1 MAHLEEDIIERAKNT
16 DMIALLESEEGFSF
30 KSTYGEREFKCIEH
44 NSLVVNGNRRRWYWN
59 SRQVGGN
66 NAIDYLVKIR
76 GMNFRDAVLHL
87 VGDREQTAYT
97 PIRKAVTENVSVSKP
112 VRFVLP
118 EQAHFPDGRRNYSNI
133 IAYLNK
139 GRGIDMNIINTLI
152 ASGQIYQGVQYNGLH
167 IVGYN
172 DEGMAFYRFNDNR
185 NWVDYRLQTLRAS
198 PTATD
203 TYQAEAVSSKYVDN
217 ILLKENTKIFKNNL
231 VISTGKNTQGEI
243 SYAAFRIASTNY
255 RFRGEV
261 AGSDKASG
269 FLIES
274 EGMNDCVYVFESF
287 IDAMSHANLYN
298 IKYGNKDAWKLHNRL
313 ALGGTADTA
322 LMELLKR
329 KPNIRNICLCLDNDS
344 AGRTA
349 AKEIA
354 GRLRSMGYVNIYER
368 YSNEKDY
375 NDELKKVKSIINEQA
390 EENLSLIHISEPT
403 RP

>member
-172 DEGMAFYRFNDNR
+172 DEGIAFYRFNDNR
-185 NWVDYRLQTLRAS
+185 DWIDYRLQTLRAS

-203 TYQAEAVSSKYVDN
+203 TYQSEAVSSKYVDK
-217 ILLKENTKIFKNNL
+217 ILLKDNTKIFKNNL
-231 VISTGKNTQGEI
+231 VVSTGKNAQGEI

-354 GRLRSMGYVNIYER
+354 GKLRSMGYINIYER
-368 YSNEKDY
+368 YPNEKDY

-390 EENLSLIHISEPT
+390 EENEQ
-403 RP
+403 

>member
-139 GRGIDMNIINTLI
+139 GRGIDVNIINTLI

-185 NWVDYRLQTLRAS
+185 DWIDYRLQTLRTS

-217 ILLKENTKIFKNNL
+217 ILLKDNTKIFKNNL
-231 VISTGKNTQGEI
+231 VVSTGKNAQGEI

-261 AGSDKASG
+261 AGSDKSSG

-354 GRLRSMGYVNIYER
+354 GKIRSMGYINIYER
-368 YSNEKDY
+368 YPNEKDY

-390 EENLSLIHISEPT
+390 EENEQ
-403 RP
+403 

>member
-185 NWVDYRLQTLRAS
+185 DWIDYRLQTLRAS

-203 TYQAEAVSSKYVDN
+203 TYQAEAVSSKYVDK
-217 ILLKENTKIFKNNL
+217 ILLKDNTKIFKNNL
-231 VISTGKNTQGEI
+231 VVSTGKNTQGEI

-344 AGRTA
+344 AGHTA

-354 GRLRSMGYVNIYER
+354 GKLRSMGYVNIYER

-390 EENLSLIHISEPT
+390 EENEV
-403 RP
+403 

>member
-185 NWVDYRLQTLRAS
+185 DWVDYRLQTLRAS

-217 ILLKENTKIFKNNL
+217 ILLKDNTKIFKNNL
-231 VISTGKNTQGEI
+231 VVSTGKNAQGEI

-354 GRLRSMGYVNIYER
+354 GKLRSMGYINIYER
-368 YSNEKDY
+368 YPNEKDY

-390 EENLSLIHISEPT
+390 EENEQ
-403 RP
+403 

>member
-217 ILLKENTKIFKNNL
+217 ILLKDNTKIFKNNL
-231 VISTGKNTQGEI
+231 VVSTGKNAQGEI

-344 AGRTA
+344 AGHTA

-354 GRLRSMGYVNIYER
+354 GKLRSMGYVNIYER

-375 NDELKKVKSIINEQA
+375 NDELKKVKSIINEQP
-390 EENLSLIHISEPT
+390 EENEV
-403 RP
+403 

>member
-152 ASGQIYQGVQYNGLH
+152 ASGKIYQGVQYNGLH

-185 NWVDYRLQTLRAS
+185 DWIDYRLQTLRAS

-217 ILLKENTKIFKNNL
+217 ILLKDNTKIFKNNL
-231 VISTGKNTQGEI
+231 VVSTGKNTQGEI

-344 AGRTA
+344 AGHTA

-354 GRLRSMGYVNIYER
+354 GKLRSMGYVNIYER

-390 EENLSLIHISEPT
+390 EENEV
-403 RP
+403 

>member
-217 ILLKENTKIFKNNL
+217 ILLKDNTKIFKNNL
-231 VISTGKNTQGEI
+231 VVSTGKNAQGEI

-322 LMELLKR
+322 LIELLKR

-344 AGRTA
+344 AGHTA

-354 GRLRSMGYVNIYER
+354 GKLRSMGYVNIYER

-390 EENLSLIHISEPT
+390 EENEV
-403 RP
+403 

>member
-44 NSLVVNGNRRRWYWN
+44 NSLVVNGNRHRWYWN

-152 ASGQIYQGVQYNGLH
+152 ASGKIYQGVQYNGLH

-185 NWVDYRLQTLRAS
+185 DWIDYRLQTLRAS

-203 TYQAEAVSSKYVDN
+203 TYQAEAVSSKYVDK
-217 ILLKENTKIFKNNL
+217 ILLKDNTKIFKNNL
-231 VISTGKNTQGEI
+231 VVSTGKNAQGEI

-344 AGRTA
+344 AGHTA

-354 GRLRSMGYVNIYER
+354 GKLRSMGYVNIYER

-390 EENLSLIHISEPT
+390 EENEV
-403 RP
+403 

>member
-139 GRGIDMNIINTLI
+139 GRGIDMNIINALI

-217 ILLKENTKIFKNNL
+217 ILLKDNTKIFKNNL
-231 VISTGKNTQGEI
+231 VVSTGKNAQGEI

-298 IKYGNKDAWKLHNRL
+298 IKYENKDAWKLHNRL

-344 AGRTA
+344 AGHTA

-354 GRLRSMGYVNIYER
+354 GKLRSMGYVNIYER

-390 EENLSLIHISEPT
+390 EENEV
-403 RP
+403 

>member
-97 PIRKAVTENVSVSKP
+97 PIRNAVTENVSVSKP

-152 ASGQIYQGVQYNGLH
+152 ASGKIYQGVQYNGLH

-185 NWVDYRLQTLRAS
+185 DWIDYRLQTLRAS

-203 TYQAEAVSSKYVDN
+203 TYQAEAVSSKYVDK
-217 ILLKENTKIFKNNL
+217 ILLKDNTKIFKNNL
-231 VISTGKNTQGEI
+231 VVSTGKNAQGEI

-344 AGRTA
+344 AGHTA

-354 GRLRSMGYVNIYER
+354 GKLRSMGYVNIYER

-375 NDELKKVKSIINEQA
+375 NDELKKIKSIINEQA
-390 EENLSLIHISEPT
+390 EENEQ
-403 RP
+403 

>member
-139 GRGIDMNIINTLI
+139 GRGIDMNIINALI

-344 AGRTA
+344 AGHTA

-354 GRLRSMGYVNIYER
+354 GKLRSMGYVNIYER

-390 EENLSLIHISEPT
+390 EENEV
-403 RP
+403 

>member
-185 NWVDYRLQTLRAS
+185 DWIDYRLQTLRAS

-203 TYQAEAVSSKYVDN
+203 TYQAEAVSSKYVDK
-217 ILLKENTKIFKNNL
+217 ILLKDNTKIFKNNL
-231 VISTGKNTQGEI
+231 VVSTGKNAQGEI

-329 KPNIRNICLCLDNDS
+329 KSNIRNICLCLDNDS
-344 AGRTA
+344 AGHTA

-354 GRLRSMGYVNIYER
+354 GKLRSMGYVNIYER

-390 EENLSLIHISEPT
+390 EENEV
-403 RP
+403 

>member
-133 IAYLNK
+133 ITYLNK

-185 NWVDYRLQTLRAS
+185 DWVDYRLQTLRAS

-217 ILLKENTKIFKNNL
+217 ILLKDNTKIFKNNL
-231 VISTGKNTQGEI
+231 VVSTGKNAQGEI

-354 GRLRSMGYVNIYER
+354 GKLRSMGYINIYER
-368 YSNEKDY
+368 YPNEKDY

-390 EENLSLIHISEPT
+390 EENEQ
-403 RP
+403 

>member
-172 DEGMAFYRFNDNR
+172 DEGMAFYRFNNNR

-203 TYQAEAVSSKYVDN
+203 TYQTEAVSSKYVDK
-217 ILLKENTKIFKNNL
+217 ILLKDNTKIFKNNL
-231 VISTGKNTQGEI
+231 VVSTGKNAQGEI

-354 GRLRSMGYVNIYER
+354 GKLRSMGYVNIYER

-390 EENLSLIHISEPT
+390 EENEQ
-403 RP
+403 

>member
-139 GRGIDMNIINTLI
+139 GRGIDMNIINALI

-185 NWVDYRLQTLRAS
+185 DWVDYRLQTLRAS

-203 TYQAEAVSSKYVDN
+203 TYQAEAVSSKYVDK
-217 ILLKENTKIFKNNL
+217 ILLKDNTKIFKNNL
-231 VISTGKNTQGEI
+231 VVSTGKNTQGEI

-344 AGRTA
+344 AGRA
-349 AKEIA
+349 ASATIRQK
-354 GRLRSMGYVNIYER
+354 LMSMGYMNVYER
-368 YSNEKDY
+368 FSREKDY
-375 NDELKKVKSIINEQA
+375 NEELMMVRKTEIE
-390 EENLSLIHISEPT
+390 ISYE
-403 RP
+403 

>member
-97 PIRKAVTENVSVSKP
+97 PIRKAETENVSVSKP

-217 ILLKENTKIFKNNL
+217 ILLKDNTKIFKNNL
-231 VISTGKNTQGEI
+231 VVSTGKNAQGEI

-354 GRLRSMGYVNIYER
+354 QKLRSMGYVNIYER

-390 EENLSLIHISEPT
+390 EENEV
-403 RP
+403 

>member
-185 NWVDYRLQTLRAS
+185 DWVDYRLQTLRAS

-217 ILLKENTKIFKNNL
+217 ILLKDNTKIFKNNL
-231 VISTGKNTQGEI
+231 VVSTGKNTQGEI

-344 AGRTA
+344 AGHTA

-354 GRLRSMGYVNIYER
+354 GKLRSMGYVNIYER

-390 EENLSLIHISEPT
+390 EENEV
-403 RP
+403 

>member
-203 TYQAEAVSSKYVDN
+203 TYQTEAVSSKYVDK
-217 ILLKENTKIFKNNL
+217 ILLKDNTKIFKNNL
-231 VISTGKNTQGEI
+231 VVSTGKNAQGEI
-243 SYAAFRIASTNY
+243 SYAAFCIASTNY

-354 GRLRSMGYVNIYER
+354 GKLRSMGYVNIYER

-390 EENLSLIHISEPT
+390 EENEQ
-403 RP
+403 

>member
-152 ASGQIYQGVQYNGLH
+152 ASGKIYQGVQYNGLH

-185 NWVDYRLQTLRAS
+185 DWVDYRLQTLRAS

-217 ILLKENTKIFKNNL
+217 ILLKDNTKIFKNNL
-231 VISTGKNTQGEI
+231 VVSTGKNTQGEI

-274 EGMNDCVYVFESF
+274 ESMNDCVYVFESF

-354 GRLRSMGYVNIYER
+354 SKLRSMGYVNVYER
-368 YSNEKDY
+368 YPNEKDY
-375 NDELKKVKSIINEQA
+375 NDELKKIKSIINEQA
-390 EENLSLIHISEPT
+390 EENEQ
-403 RP
+403 

>member
-44 NSLVVNGNRRRWYWN
+44 NSLVVNGNRHRWYWN

-87 VGDREQTAYT
+87 VGDREKTAYT
-97 PIRKAVTENVSVSKP
+97 PIRKAETENVSVSKP

-203 TYQAEAVSSKYVDN
+203 KYQAEAVSSKYVDN
-217 ILLKENTKIFKNNL
+217 ILLKDNTKIFKNNL
-231 VISTGKNTQGEI
+231 VVSTGKNAQGEI

-329 KPNIRNICLCLDNDS
+329 KSNIRNICLCLDNDS
-344 AGRTA
+344 AGHTA

-354 GRLRSMGYVNIYER
+354 GKLRSMGYVNIYER

-390 EENLSLIHISEPT
+390 EENEV
-403 RP
+403 

>member
-87 VGDREQTAYT
+87 VGDREQTAYM
-97 PIRKAVTENVSVSKP
+97 PIRKAVTEKVSVSKP

-185 NWVDYRLQTLRAS
+185 DWVDYRLQTLRAS

-217 ILLKENTKIFKNNL
+217 ILLKDNTKIFKNNL
-231 VISTGKNTQGEI
+231 VVSTGKNAQGEI

-329 KPNIRNICLCLDNDS
+329 KPNIRNICLCLDNDI

-354 GRLRSMGYVNIYER
+354 GKLRSMGYVNIYER

-390 EENLSLIHISEPT
+390 EENEQ
-403 RP
+403 

>member
-185 NWVDYRLQTLRAS
+185 DWIDYRLQTLRAS

-217 ILLKENTKIFKNNL
+217 ILLKDNTKIFKNNL
-231 VISTGKNTQGEI
+231 VVSTGKNAQGEI

-274 EGMNDCVYVFESF
+274 EGINDCVYVFESF

-354 GRLRSMGYVNIYER
+354 GKLRSMGYVNIYER

-390 EENLSLIHISEPT
+390 EENEQ
-403 RP
+403 

>member
-87 VGDREQTAYT
+87 VGDREQTAYM

-139 GRGIDMNIINTLI
+139 GRGIDMNIINALI

-185 NWVDYRLQTLRAS
+185 DWVDYRLQTLRAS

-217 ILLKENTKIFKNNL
+217 ILLKDNTKIFKNNL
-231 VISTGKNTQGEI
+231 VVSTGKNAQGEI

-354 GRLRSMGYVNIYER
+354 GRLRSMGYVNVYER

-390 EENLSLIHISEPT
+390 EENEV
-403 RP
+403 

>member
-59 SRQVGGN
+59 SRQVGVN

-76 GMNFRDAVLHL
+76 GMNFREAVLHL

-217 ILLKENTKIFKNNL
+217 ILLKDNTKIFKNNL
-231 VISTGKNTQGEI
+231 VVSTGKNAQGEI

-344 AGRTA
+344 AGHTA

-354 GRLRSMGYVNIYER
+354 GKLRSMGYVNIYER

-390 EENLSLIHISEPT
+390 EENEV
-403 RP
+403 

>member
-87 VGDREQTAYT
+87 VGDKEQTAYT

-217 ILLKENTKIFKNNL
+217 ILLKDNTKIFKNNL
-231 VISTGKNTQGEI
+231 VVSTGKNAQGEI

-344 AGRTA
+344 AGHTA

-354 GRLRSMGYVNIYER
+354 GKLRSMGYVNIYER

-390 EENLSLIHISEPT
+390 EENEV
-403 RP
+403 

>member
-185 NWVDYRLQTLRAS
+185 DWVDYRLQTLRGS

-217 ILLKENTKIFKNNL
+217 ILLKDNTKIFKNNL
-231 VISTGKNTQGEI
+231 VVSTGKNAQGEI

-313 ALGGTADTA
+313 ALGGPADTA

-349 AKEIA
+349 SATIRQK
-354 GRLRSMGYVNIYER
+354 LMSMGYMNVYER
-368 YSNEKDY
+368 FSREKDY
-375 NDELKKVKSIINEQA
+375 NEELMMVRKTEIE
-390 EENLSLIHISEPT
+390 ISYE
-403 RP
+403 

>member
-152 ASGQIYQGVQYNGLH
+152 ASGKIYQGVQYNGLH

-185 NWVDYRLQTLRAS
+185 DWIDYRLQTLRAS

-203 TYQAEAVSSKYVDN
+203 TYQAEAVSSKYVDK
-217 ILLKENTKIFKNNL
+217 ILLKDNTKIFKNNL
-231 VISTGKNTQGEI
+231 VVSTGKNAQGEI

-390 EENLSLIHISEPT
+390 EENEV
-403 RP
+403 

>member
-139 GRGIDMNIINTLI
+139 GRGIDMNIINALI

-185 NWVDYRLQTLRAS
+185 DWVDYRLQTLRAS

-203 TYQAEAVSSKYVDN
+203 TYQAEAVSSKYVDK
-217 ILLKENTKIFKNNL
+217 ILLKDNTKIFKNNL
-231 VISTGKNTQGEI
+231 VVSTGKNAQGEI

-344 AGRTA
+344 AGRA
-349 AKEIA
+349 ASATIRQK
-354 GRLRSMGYVNIYER
+354 LMSMGYMNVYER
-368 YSNEKDY
+368 FSREKDY
-375 NDELKKVKSIINEQA
+375 NEELMMVRKTEIE
-390 EENLSLIHISEPT
+390 ISYE
-403 RP
+403 

>member
-87 VGDREQTAYT
+87 VGDREQTVYT

-217 ILLKENTKIFKNNL
+217 ILLKDNTKIFKNNL
-231 VISTGKNTQGEI
+231 VVSTGKNAQGEI

-344 AGRTA
+344 AGRA
-349 AKEIA
+349 ASATIRQK
-354 GRLRSMGYVNIYER
+354 LMSMGYMNVYER
-368 YSNEKDY
+368 FSREKDY
-375 NDELKKVKSIINEQA
+375 NEELMMVRKTEIE
-390 EENLSLIHISEPT
+390 ISYE
-403 RP
+403 

>member
-44 NSLVVNGNRRRWYWN
+44 NSLVVNGNRHRWYWN

-152 ASGQIYQGVQYNGLH
+152 ASGKIYQGVQYNGLH

-185 NWVDYRLQTLRAS
+185 DWVDYRLQTLRAS

-217 ILLKENTKIFKNNL
+217 ILLKDNTKIFKNNL
-231 VISTGKNTQGEI
+231 VVSTGKNAQGEI

-354 GRLRSMGYVNIYER
+354 GKLRSMGYINIYER
-368 YSNEKDY
+368 YPNEKDY

-390 EENLSLIHISEPT
+390 EENEQ
-403 RP
+403 

>member
-97 PIRKAVTENVSVSKP
+97 PIRNAVTENVSVSKP

-118 EQAHFPDGRRNYSNI
+118 EQAHFPDVRRNYSNI

-172 DEGMAFYRFNDNR
+172 NEGMAFYRFNDNR
-185 NWVDYRLQTLRAS
+185 DWVDYRLQTLRAS

-217 ILLKENTKIFKNNL
+217 ILLKDNTKIFKNNL
-231 VISTGKNTQGEI
+231 VVSTGKNAQGEI

-344 AGRTA
+344 AGHTA

-354 GRLRSMGYVNIYER
+354 GKLRSMGYVNIYER

-390 EENLSLIHISEPT
+390 EENEQ
-403 RP
+403 

>member
-139 GRGIDMNIINTLI
+139 GRGIDMNIINALI

-203 TYQAEAVSSKYVDN
+203 TYQTEAISSKYVDK
-217 ILLKENTKIFKNNL
+217 ILLKDNTKIFKNNL
-231 VISTGKNTQGEI
+231 VVSTGKNAQGEI

-354 GRLRSMGYVNIYER
+354 GKLRSMGYVNIYER

-390 EENLSLIHISEPT
+390 EENEQ
-403 RP
+403 

>member
-185 NWVDYRLQTLRAS
+185 DWVDYRLQTLRAS

-203 TYQAEAVSSKYVDN
+203 TYQAEAVSSKYVDK
-217 ILLKENTKIFKNNL
+217 ILLKDNTKIFKNNL
-231 VISTGKNTQGEI
+231 VVSTGKNAQGEI

-274 EGMNDCVYVFESF
+274 EGINDCVYVFESF

-354 GRLRSMGYVNIYER
+354 GKLRSMGYINIYER
-368 YSNEKDY
+368 YPNEKDY

-390 EENLSLIHISEPT
+390 EENEQ
-403 RP
+403 

>member
-87 VGDREQTAYT
+87 VGDREQTAYM
-97 PIRKAVTENVSVSKP
+97 PIRKAVTEKVSVSKP

-185 NWVDYRLQTLRAS
+185 DWVDYRLQTLRAS

-203 TYQAEAVSSKYVDN
+203 TYQAEAVSSKYVDK
-217 ILLKENTKIFKNNL
+217 ILLKDNTKIFKNNL
-231 VISTGKNTQGEI
+231 VVSTGKNAQGEI

-354 GRLRSMGYVNIYER
+354 QKLRSMGYVNVYER

-375 NDELKKVKSIINEQA
+375 NDELKKIKSIINEQA
-390 EENLSLIHISEPT
+390 EENEQ
-403 RP
+403 

>member
-87 VGDREQTAYT
+87 VGDREQTAYM

-185 NWVDYRLQTLRAS
+185 DWVDYRLQTLRAS

-217 ILLKENTKIFKNNL
+217 ILLKDNTKIFKNNL
-231 VISTGKNTQGEI
+231 VVSTGKNAQGEI

-274 EGMNDCVYVFESF
+274 EGINDCVYVFESF

-344 AGRTA
+344 AGRA
-349 AKEIA
+349 ASATIRQK
-354 GRLRSMGYVNIYER
+354 LMSMGYMNVYER
-368 YSNEKDY
+368 FSREKDY
-375 NDELKKVKSIINEQA
+375 NEELMMVRKTEIE
-390 EENLSLIHISEPT
+390 ISYE
-403 RP
+403 

>member
-97 PIRKAVTENVSVSKP
+97 PIRKAVTENVSVSEP

-139 GRGIDMNIINTLI
+139 GRGIDMNIINALI

-185 NWVDYRLQTLRAS
+185 DWVDYRLQTLRAS

-217 ILLKENTKIFKNNL
+217 ILLKDNTKIFKNNL
-231 VISTGKNTQGEI
+231 VVSTGKNTQGEI

-274 EGMNDCVYVFESF
+274 ESMNDCVYVFESF

-344 AGRTA
+344 AGHTA

-354 GRLRSMGYVNIYER
+354 GKFRSMGYVNIYER

-390 EENLSLIHISEPT
+390 EENEV
-403 RP
+403 

>member
-203 TYQAEAVSSKYVDN
+203 TYQTEAVSSKYVDN
-217 ILLKENTKIFKNNL
+217 ILLKDNTKIFKNNL
-231 VISTGKNTQGEI
+231 VVSTGKNAQGEI

-344 AGRTA
+344 AGRA
-349 AKEIA
+349 ASATIRQK
-354 GRLRSMGYVNIYER
+354 LMSMGYMNVYER
-368 YSNEKDY
+368 FSREKDY
-375 NDELKKVKSIINEQA
+375 NEELMMVRKTEIE
-390 EENLSLIHISEPT
+390 ISYE
-403 RP
+403 

>member
-185 NWVDYRLQTLRAS
+185 DWVDYRLQTLRAS

-231 VISTGKNTQGEI
+231 VVSTGKNAQGEI

-354 GRLRSMGYVNIYER
+354 GKLRSMGYVNIYER
-368 YSNEKDY
+368 YPNEKDY

-390 EENLSLIHISEPT
+390 EENEV
-403 RP
+403 

>member
-118 EQAHFPDGRRNYSNI
+118 ERAHFPDGRRNYSNI

-152 ASGQIYQGVQYNGLH
+152 ASGKIYQGVQYNGLH

-185 NWVDYRLQTLRAS
+185 DWIDYRLQTLRAS

-203 TYQAEAVSSKYVDN
+203 TYQAEAVSSKYVDK
-217 ILLKENTKIFKNNL
+217 ILLKDNTKIFKNNL
-231 VISTGKNTQGEI
+231 VVSTGKNAQGEI

-261 AGSDKASG
+261 AGSDKSSG

-329 KPNIRNICLCLDNDS
+329 NPNIRNICLCLDNDT

-354 GRLRSMGYVNIYER
+354 GKLRSMGYVNIYER

-375 NDELKKVKSIINEQA
+375 NDELKKIKSIINEQA
-390 EENLSLIHISEPT
+390 EENEQ
-403 RP
+403 